1 MATNF
6 QEQFDKERPVAGP
19 AFWQKLRRE
28 GLERF
33 SALGFPTRRMEE
45 WKYTGVQD
53 IAEGE
58 FRLAKDKELANFTLE
73 EMHRLAFS
81 ILPGPRLVFLNGFFH
96 PVLSD
101 LSGLPAGVKVKSLA
115 QALLEEPSRIEAVL
129 GSRVKVKNRAFA
141 ALNAAFLSDGAFIC
155 LSPNTEVKAP
165 IQLLFV
171 SRSNGQ
177 ATISHPRVLIQ
188 AEAGSK
194 ASVIETYVGAGSYF
208 TNAVT
213 EILVGEG
220 AQLEHVK
227 LQGESEAAFHVASI
241 AVHQDR
247 DSRYAN
253 HSISL
258 GAALARHDIE
268 TVLDAEGAFGAL
280 NGLYMVTGKQH
291 VDHHTNIEH
300 AKPHGGSAELYKGI
314 LDGQSQAV
322 FDGRILVQPDA
333 QQTSSQQTNKNL
345 LLSDEAL
352 VNTKPLLE
360 IFANDVKCS
369 HGATIGRLDENQVFY
384 LRSRGIEQT
393 LARSLLTYAFAS
405 DLLAALPHEPLRERL
420 KGLIFS
426 RLMPGKEAA

>member
-6 QEQFDKERPVAGP
+6 QEQFDQERPLAGP
-19 AFWQKLRRE
+19 AFWRNLRRQ
-28 GLERF
+28 GLESF
-33 SALGFPTRRMEE
+33 AGLGFPSRRLEA

-53 IAEGE
+53 IAEGD
-58 FRLAKDKELANFTLE
+58 FRLAKDKELANFSLE

-115 QALLEEPSRIEAVL
+115 QALLEEPTRIETAL
-129 GSRVKVKNRAFA
+129 GSRVKVQDRAFA

-155 LSPNTEVKAP
+155 LPRNVEVAAP

-177 ATISHPRVLIQ
+177 ATISHPRVLIL

-213 EILVGEG
+213 EILVEAG

-227 LQGESEAAFHVASI
+227 LQGESESAFHVASI
-241 AVHQDR
+241 GVHQER

-291 VDHHTNIEH
+291 VDHHT
-300 AKPHGGSAELYKGI
+300 
-314 LDGQSQAV
+314 
-322 FDGRILVQPDA
+322 
-333 QQTSSQQTNKNL
+333 
-345 LLSDEAL
+345 
-352 VNTKPLLE
+352 
-360 IFANDVKCS
+360 
-369 HGATIGRLDENQVFY
+369 
-384 LRSRGIEQT
+384 
-393 LARSLLTYAFAS
+393 
-405 DLLAALPHEPLRERL
+405 
-420 KGLIFS
+420 
-426 RLMPGKEAA
+426 